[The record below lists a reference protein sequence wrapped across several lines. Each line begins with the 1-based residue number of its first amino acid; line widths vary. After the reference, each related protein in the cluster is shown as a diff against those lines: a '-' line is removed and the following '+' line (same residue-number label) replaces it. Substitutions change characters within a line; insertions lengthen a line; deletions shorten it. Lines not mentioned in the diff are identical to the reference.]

1 MRFFRAVQTA
11 LLVRGVNLVGTDVR
25 TLLARFSK
33 FSWDNDT
40 SVLRVQRIAR
50 NYATVVD
57 AAGVKVASVDHGQ
70 PTSTVTIL
78 AKAGSRFQPKAGV
91 AHALKNFAF
100 KSTTK
105 RSALATVRE
114 SELYGGVLSAT
125 LGREYLSLT
134 AEFLRG
140 DEELFVDIL
149 SSFVTSAKFT
159 RHEYEEYV
167 KHSIETEAEAANS
180 DPTTRAIELA
190 HNLAFRSGLGSS
202 LLAKLSK
209 EYFNLQA
216 SATSTVPASK
226 YYGGESRVE
235 SSSGPQTL
243 FIGFGTSD
251 TPPADLAVLSAHL
264 SPEPSI
270 KWSDGLSPMASI
282 PKDSSVQSLYLP
294 YSDGTLLGLLV
305 QGTTATSVKEAG
317 KAAVQALKSAASG
330 LKEDE
335 LKRAVAK
342 AKFNAAQAADRKD
355 GLVHALGVKVL
366 AGVETSLDATLTSLS
381 GVSASSLSKTTS
393 GLLAGRPTFAAVGSI
408 DALPYTD
415 EIGL

>member
-1 MRFFRAVQTA
+1 MHR
-11 LLVRGVNLVGTDVR
+11 
-25 TLLARFSK
+25 
-33 FSWDNDT
+33 
-40 SVLRVQRIAR
+40 
-50 NYATVVD
+50 
-57 AAGVKVASVDHGQ
+57 
-70 PTSTVTIL
+70 
-78 AKAGSRFQPKAGV
+78 
-91 AHALKNFAF
+91 
-100 KSTTK
+100 
-105 RSALATVRE
+105 
-114 SELYGGVLSAT
+114 
-125 LGREYLSLT
+125 
-134 AEFLRG
+134 
-140 DEELFVDIL
+140 ELFVDIL

-180 DPTTRAIELA
+180 DSTTRAIELA

-202 LLAKLSK
+202 LFAPAHNSITAEDVKSFASSVFTKDNIAVLGTGIEHSRLAKLSEK
-209 EYFNLQA
+209 YFNLQA

-243 FIGFGTSD
+243 FIGFGTSG
-251 TPPADLAVLSAHL
+251 TPPADLAALWAHL

-282 PKDSSVQSLYLP
+282 PKDSSVEALYLP

-305 QGTTATSVKEAG
+305 QGATAASVREAG
-317 KAAVQALKSAASG
+317 KAAVQALKGAASG

-355 GLVHALGVKVL
+355 GLVHALGAKVDGL
-366 AGVETSLDATLTSLS
+366 FYFIFQRLTLVYPGS
-381 GVSASSLSKTTS
+381 G
-393 GLLAGRPTFAAVGSI
+393 RR
-408 DALPYTD
+408 
-415 EIGL
+415 